1 MKLTLPIYLFCF
13 ILLANFGSFAQE
25 IKLTGVYQ
33 GKNIY
38 VQNPLKTDQ
47 SAYCTQAVF
56 VNGIKVLDNPR
67 TSSYEIKLSK
77 YSINTPLEIR
87 IVHSNGCK
95 PKVINKSVIEVKTNF
110 KFISFTV
117 DDKNLNWTVEGE
129 SSNSVYYVEQFAN
142 SNWTNLKVLTAQA
155 QQNTNSY
162 NVAVSH
168 STGQNTYRIKHQ
180 EKSGQIIYSQTISYS
195 SVQGMVKFYP
205 RNVSNKIYFTANV
218 SYEISNSQKQ
228 IIKKGKGKEV
238 DLSTLQRGVYYV
250 SFDNRTE
257 QFLKK

>member
-1 MKLTLPIYLFCF
+1 MKLKIPTSLICF
-13 ILLANFGSFAQE
+13 ILLLSFGSFAQE

-38 VQNPLKTDQ
+38 VQNPLKPDQ
-47 SAYCTQAVF
+47 SGYCTQAVF
-56 VNGIKVLDNPR
+56 VNGTKLLTNPR
-67 TSSYEIKLSK
+67 TSSYEINLSK
-77 YSINTPLEIR
+77 YAINTPVEIR
-87 IVHSNGCK
+87 IVYSNGCK
-95 PKVINKSVIEVKTNF
+95 PKVINKYVIDVKTKF

-117 DDKNLNWTVEGE
+117 DDKNLNFTVEGE
-129 SSNSVYYVEQFAN
+129 SNNSVYYIEHYVN
-142 SNWTNLKVLTAQA
+142 NNWTTLKVLTAQE
-155 QQNTNSY
+155 QQKINSY
-162 NVAVSH
+162 SVPVSH

-180 EKSGQIIYSQTISYS
+180 EKSGQIVYSQTVSYS

-218 SYEISNSQKQ
+218 SYEIFNSQKQ

>member
-1 MKLTLPIYLFCF
+1 MLSL
-13 ILLANFGSFAQE
+13 GSFAQE

-38 VQNPLKTDQ
+38 VQNPLKADQ
-47 SAYCTQAVF
+47 RTYCTEAVY
-56 VNGIKVLDNPR
+56 VNGSKILDNPR
-67 TSSYEIKLSK
+67 SSSYEINLSK
-77 YSINTPLEIR
+77 FAINAPLEIR
-87 IVHSNGCK
+87 IVHSKDCK
-95 PKVINKSVIEVKTNF
+95 PKVINKYVIEVKTKF
-110 KFISFTV
+110 KFISFTA
-117 DDKNLNWTVEGE
+117 DDKSLNWTVEGE
-129 SSNSVYYVEQFAN
+129 SSNSVYYVEQFSN
-142 SNWTNLKVLTAQA
+142 NNWTNIKVLTAQA

-162 NVAVSH
+162 SLPVSH

-180 EKSGQIIYSQTISYS
+180 EKSGQIAYSQTISYN

-218 SYEISNSQKQ
+218 SYEISNVRKQ

-238 DLSTLQRGVYYV
+238 DLSNLQRGVYYI